1 MNSDPYD
8 SAVWRSFGML
18 DADESAIFDEASRI
32 DPLLRRAFL
41 EMDRL
46 SAAVAVTT
54 AVPVEPKPGQL
65 ERLQARLGIQKVRR
79 GPWIAA
85 ISGWA
90 AAAAI
95 AAMWLLDQGGV
106 SNSSR
111 KASASGTADSPVTA
125 PPAAKPAIVP
135 PAADPADAAN
145 PSGNVSNAPMTA
157 AVDESI
163 IKNKVRAETKRLVQE
178 IEVLRD
184 NLEKYQT
191 RDRVL
196 FEPVPGMALPVVMT
210 MNPPGTAADDQ
221 AVIALNEEHSPIAA
235 LLGGSVRAMTTTD
248 NTISGDGKLPEITTS
263 GGDDAAIADSPPPV
277 GHPSAIPIYDAARD
291 AGTLVVNNLPPT
303 ADGEAYN
310 LWVKTLNGDKP
321 VYVGSLP
328 KGNMT
333 GAESFDFSL
342 GSNMVLPSG
351 FMLTRDPVDKPASPS
366 EANTVLE
373 GPPTPGR

>member
-1 MNSDPYD
+1 
-8 SAVWRSFGML
+8 
-18 DADESAIFDEASRI
+18 
-32 DPLLRRAFL
+32 
-41 EMDRL
+41 
-46 SAAVAVTT
+46 
-54 AVPVEPKPGQL
+54 VEPKPGQL

-111 KASASGTADSPVTA
+111 KASASGTADSPVAA

-145 PSGNVSNAPMTA
+145 LSGNVSNAPMTA

-235 LLGGSVRAMTTTD
+235 LLGGSVRGLTTANATD
-248 NTISGDGKLPEITTS
+248 NGKLPEITTS
-263 GGDDAAIADSPPPV
+263 GGDDAAIADSPQPS

-310 LWVKTLNGDKP
+310 LWVRTLNGDKP

-328 KGNMT
+328 KNT
-333 GAESFDFSL
+333 VSGAESFDFSL

-366 EANTVLE
+366 AANTVLE